1 MTMLKNLPEEVLNLW
16 NNWEIRGMVLLSL
29 LLQTIL
35 IVFGPWRKTNARSW
49 IRILVW
55 SAYLSADV
63 VATVALG
70 NLARSQGDSSGD
82 VSEKANN
89 SIQAFWAPFLLLH
102 LGGPDTITAYSIE
115 DNELWSRHLLGLV
128 VQVGVAFYVFS
139 RSWGSGILS
148 FIAIPMFVVGI
159 AKYVERTWVLRS
171 SCSKSLKN
179 SSLSDFWDSY
189 NRTGMAKTPPQDHH
203 RDYLLQAYVFSYISK
218 FMMQDLVPG
227 ILSLI
232 ISRELFSENKADG
245 AFKVVEAELGLI
257 YDMLYTKA
265 PLIYSRAG
273 IILRCISSLLSVTAF
288 ITFQVKIDKH
298 DYSTT
303 DIAITYL
310 LFAAAVFLEFYAFL
324 CLVLSDW
331 TMIWLIGK
339 GGNALTSAI
348 YSQLRKLTGSKRWS
362 RSISQYNLIS
372 SSIKSEP
379 PKCLK
384 LLGIDEM
391 KRQMHVNWKDLNVGL
406 QGLIFEHLREESR
419 KMKEDLN
426 VFDKNVRSKII
437 GQRGDGVLE
446 REGLLQAYKWCTTE
460 VEFSRSIRAWHLAT
474 DICYRVDKD
483 GSNVS
488 KEDEASRCL
497 SEYMMYLL
505 VIRPNMLSKGFGDDE
520 EYQETLQELQILQ
533 ILRGT
538 NDDKENQRVLRDWHN
553 SESLGYDDEE
563 FQRRWKLE
571 KSVLIGVHRLV
582 RQLRSLEPEK
592 RWRMISEVW
601 VEMVAYAAAHCPWK
615 EHTQQLRR
623 GGELLTHVSLLVLHL
638 GLSAQYEYKESDIP
652 FQYPVR
658 VEVNGRTVQTENEG
672 NVTLRR
678 VDQEYR
684 KAKDKYLKGIAAM
697 SGSNP
702 DKEEEEYS
710 KARDKY
716 VEGIAAMSGSS
727 PHERLKELEKI
738 VEDTKRDLEFKK
750 REHERE
756 EQVLKVLEREERVLE
771 RMLELEEQEVEQL
784 RSYLTTSTPH
794 QGIDSLPRSL
804 PAQTH
809 GQGTGQPPSNNEINL
824 SME

>member
-1 MTMLKNLPEEVLNLW
+1 MTMLKKLPEEVFNLW

-29 LLQTIL
+29 LLQSIL
-35 IVFGPWRKTNARSW
+35 IIFGSWRKTNARSW

-82 VSEKANN
+82 SSEKANN

-115 DNELWSRHLLGLV
+115 DNELWLRHLLGLV
-128 VQVGVAFYVFS
+128 IQVIVAFYVFS

-159 AKYVERTWVLRS
+159 AKYAERTWVLWS

-179 SSLSDFWDSY
+179 SSLSDYKDSY
-189 NRTGMAKTPPQDHH
+189 IKHLRMRVLETPFQDLQGE
-203 RDYLLQAYVFSYISK
+203 YLLQAYVFSYISK
-218 FMMQDLVPG
+218 FVMQDLVPG
-227 ILSLI
+227 IVELI
-232 ISRELFSENKADG
+232 RSRKLISKNKADG

-265 PLIYSRAG
+265 PLIYSRGG

-288 ITFQVKIDKH
+288 ITFQVKIEKH
-298 DYSTT
+298 AYATT

-339 GGNALTSAI
+339 GGNALTGAI

-362 RSISQYNLIS
+362 RSISQYNLKS
-372 SSIKSEP
+372 SSFKSEP
-379 PKCLK
+379 YRCLK
-384 LLGIDEM
+384 LLGMDEM
-391 KRQMHVNWKDLNVGL
+391 MRQMHVNRKYLNEEL
-406 QGLIFEHLREESR
+406 QGLIFEHLRE
-419 KMKEDLN
+419 KAWKIKEDLN

-446 REGLLQAYKWCTTE
+446 REGLLKEYKWCTTE
-460 VEFSRSIRAWHLAT
+460 VEFSRSILVWHLAT
-474 DICYRVDKD
+474 DMCYRVDKD

-505 VIRPNMLSKGFGDDE
+505 LIRPNMLSKGFGGDNEDLEYPGDEGKYELTLRVLRGLKDPDLDDE
-520 EYQETLQELQILQ
+520 EYQRD
-533 ILRGT
+533 LRA
-538 NDDKENQRVLRDWHN
+538 LRN
-553 SESLGYDDEE
+553 GESRGYDDGS
-563 FQRRWKLE
+563 FQSNWKLE
-571 KSVLIGVHRLV
+571 KSVLRGVDVLA
-582 RQLRSLEPEK
+582 RQLLLLAPEK
-592 RWRMISEVW
+592 RWWMIREVW
-601 VEMVAYAAAHCPWK
+601 VEMLVYAAAHCPWK

-623 GGELLTHVSLLVLHL
+623 GGELLTHVSLLMLHL
-638 GLSAQYEYKESDIP
+638 GLSAQYEY
-652 FQYPVR
+652 
-658 VEVNGRTVQTENEG
+658 
-672 NVTLRR
+672 NVYDDVIYLGGEEEEH
-678 VDQEYR
+678 EYEQAE
-684 KAKDKYLKGIAAM
+684 KKYLVGIAAM
-697 SGSNP
+697 SATTPN
-702 DKEEEEYS
+702 EEEEEEEH
-710 KARDKY
+710 
-716 VEGIAAMSGSS
+716 VEGIAVMSWWRSNKDL
-727 PHERLKELEKI
+727 EKLEKI
-738 VEDTKRDLEFKK
+738 VADTKRE
-750 REHERE
+750 
-756 EQVLKVLEREERVLE
+756 LERQQRKLE
-771 RMLELEEQEVEQL
+771 RQQRKLEQW
-784 RSYLTTSTPH
+784 RSSLITSTPQ
-794 QGIDSLPRSL
+794 QGFDSLPRSL
-804 PAQTH
+804 PAQTD
-809 GQGTGQPPSNNEINL
+809 GQGTGQPPSNNEISL

>member
-1 MTMLKNLPEEVLNLW
+1 MPMLKNLPEEVLNLW
-16 NNWEIRGMVLLSL
+16 NNWEIQGMVLLSL

-35 IVFGPWRKTNARSW
+35 IIFGSRRKTTGRIW

-55 SAYLSADV
+55 SAYLSADM

-70 NLARSQGDSSGD
+70 TLARSQGDSSGD
-82 VSEKANN
+82 GSEKANN

-115 DNELWSRHLLGLV
+115 DNELWLRHLLGLV

-139 RSWGSGILS
+139 RSWGNGILS
-148 FIAIPMFVVGI
+148 FIAIPVFVVGVV
-159 AKYVERTWVLRS
+159 KYAERTWVLWS
-171 SCSKSLKN
+171 SCSKSLKKSFSIN
-179 SSLSDFWDSY
+179 DFWLSY
-189 NRTGMAKTPPQDHH
+189 LLTGISETCPQDHQ
-203 RDYLLQAYVFSYISK
+203 RYYLLQAYVFSYISK
-218 FMMQDLVPG
+218 FMMQDLVPS
-227 ILSLI
+227 IPALI
-232 ISRELFSENKADG
+232 RSRELISKNTADG

-273 IILRCISSLLSVTAF
+273 IILRCISSLLSVTMF

-339 GGNALTSAI
+339 GGNALTRAI

-362 RSISQYNLIS
+362 RSISQYNLRS
-372 SSIKSEP
+372 SSKESEP
-379 PKCLK
+379 PKCLG

-391 KRQMHVNWKDLNVGL
+391 MRQMHVNRKYLNEEL
-406 QGLIFEHLREESR
+406 QGLIFEHLRE
-419 KMKEDLN
+419 KAWKIKEDLN

-446 REGLLQAYKWCTTE
+446 REGLLKEYKWCTTE
-460 VEFSRSIRAWHLAT
+460 VEFSRSILVWHLAT

-488 KEDEASRCL
+488 SEYEASRCL

-505 VIRPNMLSKGFGDDE
+505 VIRTNMLSKGFGDDKG
-520 EYQETLQELQILQ
+520 YQETLRELRELWDLKYTGPFQESYRRN
-533 ILRGT
+533 LRELWGLK
-538 NDDKENQRVLRDWHN
+538 DR
-553 SESLGYDDEE
+553 GPDDEGYQCALRALRNGE
-563 FQRRWKLE
+563 SRRDEYVVFQRRWKTE
-571 KSVLIGVHRLV
+571 KSVLRGVERLA
-582 RQLRSLEPEK
+582 RQLLSLGPDEK
-592 RWRMISEVW
+592 RWRIINEVW

-623 GGELLTHVSLLVLHL
+623 GGELLTHVSLLMLHL
-638 GLSAQYEYKESDIP
+638 GLTEQYEY
-652 FQYPVR
+652 
-658 VEVNGRTVQTENEG
+658 NEFDG
-672 NVTLRR
+672 FLWR
-678 VDQEYR
+678 
-684 KAKDKYLKGIAAM
+684 
-697 SGSNP
+697 
-702 DKEEEEYS
+702 EEEEEREEYDNAT
-710 KARDKY
+710 KKNFNDTAN
-716 VEGIAAMSGSS
+716 ISGSS
-727 PHERLKELEKI
+727 SNEELKELKKI
-738 VEDTKRDLEFKK
+738 VADTKRELEHKNQ
-750 REHERE
+750 E
-756 EQVLKVLEREERVLE
+756 LEREKRERE
-771 RMLELEEQEVEQL
+771 CEKRELEQL
-784 RSYLTTSTPH
+784 RSSLSASTPQ

-804 PAQTH
+804 PAQTD
-809 GQGTGQPPSNNEINL
+809 GQGTGQPLSNNEISL